1 VREREGW
8 QSFGIKSPY
17 SEVLPSGPSCGHP
30 YLLLCHG
37 VKRAAVAFQCGLL
50 AGQPLPALDHHVGA
64 GELAEFSWFYSFPAK
79 SFVSAR
85 CFSSSVTS
93 SFFPRSFLLWR
104 GLTLAR
110 HYDEAASHCE
120 KLPADYRA
128 KPECLGR
135 ARLGQGRIEEA
146 LRVLAPLRDRGNWG
160 YLGYAYA
167 RAGRRDEAGKLAA
180 EVAPN
185 PFNEALVYAGL
196 GDKGRTL
203 EAIERMP
210 EAHAAPVEEHLLVCG
225 EFRVNVLS
233 ISTALP
239 IGELTKQ
246 TDSPQESPAITV
258 TLKE

>member
-1 VREREGW
+1 
-8 QSFGIKSPY
+8 
-17 SEVLPSGPSCGHP
+17 
-30 YLLLCHG
+30 
-37 VKRAAVAFQCGLL
+37 
-50 AGQPLPALDHHVGA
+50 
-64 GELAEFSWFYSFPAK
+64 
-79 SFVSAR
+79 
-85 CFSSSVTS
+85 
-93 SFFPRSFLLWR
+93 
-104 GLTLAR
+104 
-110 HYDEAASHCE
+110 
-120 KLPADYRA
+120 
-128 KPECLGR
+128 
-135 ARLGQGRIEEA
+135 
-146 LRVLAPLRDRGNWG
+146 
-160 YLGYAYA
+160 
-167 RAGRRDEAGKLAA
+167 LAA